1 MTIHASSR
9 FLVVCKH
16 LITKNELYSYKAR
29 SNDVICDNKTLKSTL
44 KKNKI
49 ATATHPIHD
58 KPSYFHSDIQLSA
71 TKWSLPPQ
79 MMLISAIVQ
88 R

>member
-16 LITKNELYSYKAR
+16 LITKNELYSYKAG

-44 KKNKI
+44 KKDRRPP
-49 ATATHPIHD
+49 PIHD
-58 KPSYFHSDIQLSA
+58 
-71 TKWSLPPQ
+71 
-79 MMLISAIVQ
+79 
-88 R
+88 

>member
-16 LITKNELYSYKAR
+16 LITKNERYSYKAR

-44 KKNKI
+44 KKRATVIIPILDKTSYFKVTLNYQPPKGLYRHKI
-49 ATATHPIHD
+49 AP
-58 KPSYFHSDIQLSA
+58 
-71 TKWSLPPQ
+71 
-79 MMLISAIVQ
+79 
-88 R
+88 

>member
-44 KKNKI
+44 KKE
-49 ATATHPIHD
+49 TATLA
-58 KPSYFHSDIQLSA
+58 S
-71 TKWSLPPQ
+71 T
-79 MMLISAIVQ
+79 ISHAIS
-88 R
+88 

>member
-16 LITKNELYSYKAR
+16 LITKNERYSYKAR

-44 KKNKI
+44 KKR
-49 ATATHPIHD
+49 ATATIPILD
-58 KPSYFHSDIQLSA
+58 KTSYFKSYPQLSA
-71 TKWSLPPQ
+71 TKGALPPQ
-79 MMLISAIVQ
+79 NSPSAQ
-88 R
+88 SRQE

>member
-16 LITKNELYSYKAR
+16 LITKNERYYYKAR

-44 KKNKI
+44 KNERLPPSPSSIRQAILKVTSNYQPPKGLYRHKI
-49 ATATHPIHD
+49 AP
-58 KPSYFHSDIQLSA
+58 
-71 TKWSLPPQ
+71 
-79 MMLISAIVQ
+79 
-88 R
+88 